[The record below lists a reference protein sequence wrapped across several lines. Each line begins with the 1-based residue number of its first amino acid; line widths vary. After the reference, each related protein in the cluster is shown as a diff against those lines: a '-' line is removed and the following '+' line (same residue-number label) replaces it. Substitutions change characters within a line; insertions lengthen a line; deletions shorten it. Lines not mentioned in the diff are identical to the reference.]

1 MFSCRIAL
9 GRMARACRT
18 TAADQAGRACSPPDH
33 PARLKVENVTRQVSW
48 LAPFQLPAAAAVWR
62 DDAFP
67 RVGAVAVSIRCRCLQ
82 LRGQPRLVPRSR
94 LSFGLAEE
102 PRSGKA
108 TQWLAGGQPLARL
121 DSFSACEIERR
132 PRGASRAA
140 LAPTF
145 VSGQLCLGDL
155 RANPL
160 AHASISRR
168 MNQAV
173 ARASHRPHW
182 PETNV
187 DTLLAVK
194 LF

>member
-1 MFSCRIAL
+1 MTPSRALAQWLCR
-9 GRMARACRT
+9 
-18 TAADQAGRACSPPDH
+18 S
-33 PARLKVENVTRQVSW
+33 V
-48 LAPFQLPAAAAVWR
+48 
-62 DDAFP
+62 
-67 RVGAVAVSIRCRCLQ
+67 VGASW
-82 LRGQPRLVPRSR
+82 GQPRLVPRSR

-132 PRGASRAA
+132 PRGIARSLLRLFRANM
-140 LAPTF
+140 P
-145 VSGQLCLGDL
+145 GDL

-173 ARASHRPHW
+173 ARALTGLTGPKQ
-182 PETNV
+182 T
-187 DTLLAVK
+187 
-194 LF
+194 